1 LIEIEK
7 LIKAFEAG
15 ITRRGGVRCD
25 AVMCAEVVEL
35 LKEFKELKNEEY
47 KGVR

>member
-1 LIEIEK
+1 MK
-7 LIKAFEAG
+7 RRSG
-15 ITRRGGVRCD
+15 IRCD

-35 LKEFKELKNEEY
+35 LRELKELKNEEY